1 MKIKVFKSEDDPRE
15 LTFIITKGKLPHSLG
30 RFFEANRGVFSSYGG
45 TINNKVDNYRRY
57 IPWFIKQTNY
67 IPSNI
72 DEDCILVYFPRLRI
86 SSRKRLTGLSFKR
99 LILEDI
105 KDRGGYT
112 GLMLVSDSDS
122 KLIETYGLQEKP
134 LEENLEIEVE
144 FFYEIVRNGREY
156 WAADSTGN
164 SWNTIMTVFLLGQY
178 FP

>member
-15 LTFIITKGKLPHSLG
+15 LTFIITEGKLPHSLG
-30 RFFEANRGVFSSYGG
+30 RFFEVNRGVFSSYGG

-67 IPSNI
+67 VPSNI
-72 DEDCILVYFPRLRI
+72 DEDYTLVYFPRLRI
-86 SSRKRLTGLSFKR
+86 SSRKRLTRLSFKK

-105 KDRGGYT
+105 KDRGGHT
-112 GLMLVSDSDS
+112 GLMLVSDS
-122 KLIETYGLQEKP
+122 KLIKTYGLQGKP
-134 LEENLEIEVE
+134 LEENLEIEAE

-156 WAADSTGN
+156 WIDDIPGN
-164 SWNTIMTVFLLGQY
+164 SWETLMTIFLLGQY